1 MSVRQQLQANT
12 EVKTANSALLE
23 IALEAAHAG
32 ARVIRD
38 ATAQRERLVWQT
50 KGRSDFVSE
59 VDKAS
64 ERAIGDVIRRDLP
77 AATILGE
84 ELSPE
89 VISGKGVVVIA
100 DPLDGTTNFLHGYPE
115 YSVSI
120 AIARDGD
127 LCAGVVLNV
136 ARSEEFAATRGGG
149 AFMDGKRV
157 HVSNL
162 REPGRALIGTGFPF
176 KSLEKLPEY
185 LDQFS
190 LVMHGS
196 AGIRRA
202 GSAALDLSN
211 VACGRFDAFWELVL
225 APWDVAAG
233 ILMVQEAGGVVT
245 DLAGNPASL
254 TAGSFVAG
262 NPAMHAWLL
271 QTVRRANLSKE
282 RLDEAGRMRT
292 EFFRRTS
299 PGDRRCNP

>member
-1 MSVRQQLQANT
+1 MQAIS
-12 EVKTANSALLE
+12 EEKTANDTLLE

-38 ATAQRERLVWQT
+38 ATAQREKIVWES

-64 ERAIGDVIRRDLP
+64 ERAIAEVIGRRLP
-77 AATILGE
+77 TATLLGE
-84 ELSPE
+84 ELSPDA
-89 VISGKGVVVIA
+89 IASHGVVVIA

-120 AIARDGD
+120 AVARDGE

-136 ARSEEFAATRGGG
+136 ARAEEFAASKGGG
-149 AFMDGKRV
+149 AFIDGRPI

-176 KSLEKLPEY
+176 KTVDRLPEY
-185 LDQFS
+185 LGQFS
-190 LVMHGS
+190 LVVHGT

-211 VACGRFDAFWELVL
+211 VACGRFDAFWELTL
-225 APWDVAAG
+225 QPWDVAAG

-245 DLAGNPASL
+245 DLDGNPPTL
-254 TAGSFVAG
+254 KAGAFVAG

-271 QTVRRANLSKE
+271 QTVRRANLSK
-282 RLDEAGRMRT
+282 GK
-292 EFFRRTS
+292 
-299 PGDRRCNP
+299 N

>member
-1 MSVRQQLQANT
+1 MQGISQT
-12 EVKTANSALLE
+12 EDRDSALLE
-23 IALEAAHAG
+23 IALEAARSG
-32 ARVIRD
+32 AAVIRD
-38 ATAQRERLVWQT
+38 ATGERGQLVWET

-64 ERAIGDVIRRDLP
+64 ERAIAAVIGRRLP
-77 AATILGE
+77 EARVMGE
-84 ELSPE
+84 ELSPLE
-89 VISGKGVVVIA
+89 ISTNGIVVIA

-120 AIARDGD
+120 AIACDGV

-136 ARSEEFAATRGGG
+136 ARGEEFTSRQGGG
-149 AFMDGKRV
+149 AFLDGKPIRV
-157 HVSNL
+157 SGL
-162 REPGRALIGTGFPF
+162 REPARALIGTGFPF
-176 KSLEKLPEY
+176 KTIDELPQYLE
-185 LDQFS
+185 QFS
-190 LVMHGS
+190 LVTRGT

-245 DLAGNPASL
+245 GLDGNPPQLGGGAY
-254 TAGSFVAG
+254 VAG

-271 QTVRRANLSKE
+271 QTVRRANMSKGKI
-282 RLDEAGRMRT
+282 A
-292 EFFRRTS
+292 
-299 PGDRRCNP
+299 

>member
-1 MSVRQQLQANT
+1 LQANT
-12 EVKTANSALLE
+12 EEKTSNAVFLE
-23 IALEAAHAG
+23 TALEAAHAG

-38 ATAQRERLVWQT
+38 ATAQREKLVWET

-64 ERAIGDVIRRDLP
+64 ERAIGDVIGRRLP
-77 AATILGE
+77 TAMILGE
-84 ELSPE
+84 ELSPD
-89 VISGKGVVVIA
+89 VITSRGVVVIA

-115 YSVSI
+115 YAVSI
-120 AIARDGD
+120 AIANNGE

-136 ARSEEFAATRGGG
+136 ARSEEFAASKGGG
-149 AFMDGKRV
+149 AFMDGKPI

-162 REPGRALIGTGFPF
+162 RDPGRALIGTGFPF
-176 KSLEKLPEY
+176 KSLDRLPEY

-190 LVMHGS
+190 LVMRGT

-202 GSAALDLSN
+202 GSAALDLSD

-233 ILMVQEAGGVVT
+233 ILMVQEAGGIVT
-245 DLAGNPASL
+245 DLNGDPPSL

-271 QTVRRANLSKE
+271 QTVRRANLSQGK
-282 RLDEAGRMRT
+282 
-292 EFFRRTS
+292 
-299 PGDRRCNP
+299 P

>member
-1 MSVRQQLQANT
+1 MF
-12 EVKTANSALLE
+12 LE
-23 IALEAAHAG
+23 TALEAAHAG

-38 ATAQRERLVWQT
+38 ATAQREKLVWES

-64 ERAIGDVIRRDLP
+64 ERAIGDVIGRRLP
-77 AATILGE
+77 TATILGE
-84 ELSPE
+84 ELSPD
-89 VISGKGVVVIA
+89 VIPGSGVVVIA

-120 AIARDGD
+120 AIASYGE

-136 ARSEEFAATRGGG
+136 ARGEEFAASKGGG
-149 AFMDGKRV
+149 AFMDGKRI

-162 REPGRALIGTGFPF
+162 RDPGRALIGTGFPF
-176 KSLEKLPEY
+176 KSLDKLPEY

-190 LVMHGS
+190 LVMHGT

-225 APWDVAAG
+225 APWDIAAG
-233 ILMVQEAGGVVT
+233 ILMVQEAGGIVT
-245 DLAGNPASL
+245 DLSGNPPSL

-262 NPAMHAWLL
+262 NPAMHTWLL
-271 QTVRRANLSKE
+271 QTVRRANL
-282 RLDEAGRMRT
+282 
-292 EFFRRTS
+292 RR
-299 PGDRRCNP
+299 GKA

>member
-1 MSVRQQLQANT
+1 MSERHELQAIPDNKSGID
-12 EVKTANSALLE
+12 VLLD
-23 IALEAAHAG
+23 ISVEAAREG
-32 ARVIRD
+32 AAVIRD
-38 ATAQRERLVWQT
+38 ATAEREKLVWET

-64 ERAIGDVIRRDLP
+64 EKAIADIIRRRLP
-77 AATILGE
+77 DATILGE
-84 ELSPE
+84 ELSPTA
-89 VISGKGVVVIA
+89 IAGKGIVVIA

-136 ARSEEFAATRGGG
+136 AREEEFTATTGGG
-149 AFMDGKRV
+149 AFLNGRRIR
-157 HVSNL
+157 VSNL

-176 KSLEKLPEY
+176 KNIEKLPAY
-185 LDQFS
+185 LEQFA
-190 LVMHGS
+190 LVMKGT

-233 ILMVQEAGGVVT
+233 ILMVREAGGIVT
-245 DLAGNPASL
+245 DLAGNQAEL

-262 NPAMHAWLL
+262 NPAMHTWLL
-271 QTVRRANLSKE
+271 QTVRRANLS
-282 RLDEAGRMRT
+282 RGMT
-292 EFFRRTS
+292 E
-299 PGDRRCNP
+299 

>member
-1 MSVRQQLQANT
+1 LQAIS
-12 EVKTANSALLE
+12 EEKTANQTLLE

-38 ATAQRERLVWQT
+38 ATAQRGKLVWET

-64 ERAIGDVIRRDLP
+64 ERAIAEIVERRLP
-77 AATILGE
+77 GATLLGE
-84 ELSPE
+84 ELSPAA
-89 VISGKGVVVIA
+89 IAGKGVVVIA

-120 AIARDGD
+120 AVARDGE
-127 LCAGVVLNV
+127 LCAGAVLNV
-136 ARSEEFAATRGGG
+136 ARAEEFAAWKGGG
-149 AFMDGKRV
+149 AFLNGKPI

-162 REPGRALIGTGFPF
+162 REPGRSLIGTGFPF
-176 KSLEKLPEY
+176 KTIEKLPEY

-190 LVMHGS
+190 LVMRGT

-233 ILMVQEAGGVVT
+233 ILMVQEAGGIVT
-245 DLAGNPASL
+245 DLDGNPPVVS
-254 TAGSFVAG
+254 AGAFVAG

-271 QTVRRANLSKE
+271 QTVRRANLSK
-282 RLDEAGRMRT
+282 GK
-292 EFFRRTS
+292 
-299 PGDRRCNP
+299 N

>member
-1 MSVRQQLQANT
+1 LQAISRT
-12 EVKTANSALLE
+12 DSGDEELLDT
-23 IALEAAHAG
+23 ALEAARNA

-38 ATAQRERLVWQT
+38 ATVGREKLVWET

-64 ERAIGDVIRRDLP
+64 EHEIV
-77 AATILGE
+77 ATIGRRLPSASVLGE
-84 ELSPE
+84 ELTPTALSE
-89 VISGKGVVVIA
+89 KGIVVIA

-120 AIARDGD
+120 AIARDGA

-136 ARSEEFAATRGGG
+136 ARDEEFTARRGVG
-149 AFMDGKRV
+149 AFLNGKRLK
-157 HVSNL
+157 VSGL

-176 KSLEKLPEY
+176 KTLEKLPLY

-190 LVMHGS
+190 LVMRGT

-233 ILMVQEAGGVVT
+233 ILMVQEAGGIIT
-245 DLAGNPASL
+245 DLDGNAATL
-254 TAGSFVAG
+254 TAGAFVAG

-271 QTVRRANLSKE
+271 QTVRRANMSRGKAE
-282 RLDEAGRMRT
+282 
-292 EFFRRTS
+292 
-299 PGDRRCNP
+299 

>member
-1 MSVRQQLQANT
+1 LQAISQT
-12 EVKTANSALLE
+12 DAGDSELLE
-23 IALEAAHAG
+23 IAVDAARAG

-38 ATAQRERLVWQT
+38 ATAQREKLVWEM

-64 ERAIGDVIRRDLP
+64 EREIDRIITRRLP
-77 AATILGE
+77 DATMLGE
-84 ELSPE
+84 ELSPTA
-89 VISGKGVVVIA
+89 ISSKGVVVIA

-120 AIARDGD
+120 AIARDGI

-136 ARSEEFAATRGGG
+136 PREEEFTATRGGG
-149 AFMDGKRV
+149 AFRNGKSIRV
-157 HVSNL
+157 SSL
-162 REPGRALIGTGFPF
+162 REPGRSLIATGFPF
-176 KSLEKLPEY
+176 KTLEKLPQY
-185 LDQFS
+185 MQQFS
-190 LVMHGS
+190 LVMRGT

-233 ILMVQEAGGVVT
+233 ILMVQEAGGIVT
-245 DLAGNPASL
+245 DLDGNPPRL

-262 NPAMHAWLL
+262 NPAMHTWLL
-271 QTVRRANLSKE
+271 QTVRRANMNKE
-282 RLDEAGRMRT
+282 KT
-292 EFFRRTS
+292 E
-299 PGDRRCNP
+299 